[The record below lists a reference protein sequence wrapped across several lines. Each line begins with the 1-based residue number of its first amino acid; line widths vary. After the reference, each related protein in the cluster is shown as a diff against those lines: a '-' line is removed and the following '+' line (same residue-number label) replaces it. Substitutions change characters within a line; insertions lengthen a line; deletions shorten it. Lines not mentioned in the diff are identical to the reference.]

1 MKKLKSTLPN
11 MVIVLTATTMLAGF
25 LLGYVYQSTAGAREK
40 AANDKLTGAI
50 SEVVP
55 GFDNDP
61 AAEKSQVNVGGQE
74 FTIYPAR
81 KNGRLTGCAVESGS
95 SNGFSGNITIV
106 AGFDTE
112 GNILGYEVTQHAE
125 TPGLGA
131 KMNEWFRDG
140 SRSVIGRN
148 PAATALKVSKDGGDV
163 DGITAATISSRAFLE
178 ALNSAAAA
186 AATFFSGESDHS
198 LNTAQNN

>member
-25 LLGYVYQSTAGAREK
+25 LLGYVYQSTAGAREQ

-61 AAEKSQVNVGGQE
+61 AAEARQVNAGGQE

-81 KNGRLTGCAVESGS
+81 KNGRLIGCAVESSS

-106 AGFDTE
+106 AGFDTD

-140 SRSVIGRN
+140 NRSVIGRN
-148 PAATALKVSKDGGDV
+148 PAVTALKVSKDGGDI

-186 AATFFSGESDHS
+186 AATFFSSEPDHS
-198 LNTAQNN
+198 LTTAQNN

>member
-61 AAEKSQVNVGGQE
+61 AAEKRQVNAGGQE

-81 KNGRLTGCAVESGS
+81 KNGRLTGCAVESSS
-95 SNGFSGNITIV
+95 SNGFAGNITIV
-106 AGFDTE
+106 AGFDTD

-140 SRSVIGRN
+140 NRSVIGRN
-148 PAATALKVSKDGGDV
+148 PAASVLKVSKDGGDI

-186 AATFFSGESDHS
+186 AATFFSSEPDLS
-198 LNTAQNN
+198 LTTAQNN